1 MKKYEDCLLKRI
13 YLKLISYCIIYSVYG
28 IYSIQHTILS
38 IIRMHMAIDR
48 FIIKDKRIVYSFILK
63 ILRGFV
69 TFAELKLVSK
79 VEKEKKRM
87 RFQKLG

>member
-1 MKKYEDCLLKRI
+1 MKRI
-13 YLKLISYCIIYSVYG
+13 YLKLISYCIIYIVYG
-28 IYSIQHTILS
+28 IYDIQHTVLS

>member
-1 MKKYEDCLLKRI
+1 MMH
-13 YLKLISYCIIYSVYG
+13 
-28 IYSIQHTILS
+28 SIQCIPNTVLS

-79 VEKEKKRM
+79 VEKERKRM
-87 RFQKLG
+87 RFQK

>member
-1 MKKYEDCLLKRI
+1 
-13 YLKLISYCIIYSVYG
+13 
-28 IYSIQHTILS
+28 
-38 IIRMHMAIDR
+38 MHMAIDR

-87 RFQKLG
+87 RFQKLGWRNDENIIFEFDWLALNGDLP

>member
-1 MKKYEDCLLKRI
+1 MQC
-13 YLKLISYCIIYSVYG
+13 IS
-28 IYSIQHTILS
+28 HTVLS

-79 VEKEKKRM
+79 VEKERKRM
-87 RFQKLG
+87 RFQK